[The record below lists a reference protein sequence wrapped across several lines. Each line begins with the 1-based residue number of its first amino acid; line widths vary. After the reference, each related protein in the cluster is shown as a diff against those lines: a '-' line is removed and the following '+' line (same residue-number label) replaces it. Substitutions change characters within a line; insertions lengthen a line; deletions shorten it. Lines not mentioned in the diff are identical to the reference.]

1 MIKIANKVDLIQ
13 TTIKI
18 QKNHIQQNVAKKY
31 KKESVKKLI

>member
-18 QKNHIQQNVAKKY
+18 QENLIQQNVAKHIR
-31 KKESVKKLI
+31 KKV